1 MYDRPHLNG
10 AFRRGSSLDSLMDS
24 NKRNQVRRFSQG
36 GIASTTR
43 EERPIISSIEREA
56 KTQERLRRLSM
67 SIKSGGKSIK
77 CNNELPQ
84 NKIQIEQILLYINT
98 GAKYNSDI
106 YEKKEDYE
114 RMVYEIF
121 SVGGYCCDLMV
132 SSFKNIVNNPKVN
145 GVNMTRMDR
154 LLNFLSFV
162 QDLFKNYCSPEI
174 VSMAPKQRIQS
185 WKVLNPSQ
193 DYRSKSLSNMYNT
206 DSNNLN
212 ESERFLKIE
221 RKLLKSVSKKAV
233 QNNNLKKDLL
243 EKYKIE
249 KDNKNLISSKNSQSP
264 YDLIRRRYLGELKKT
279 LVSDSQILNREFS
292 RPKSSEGGVKK
303 IFESLRYSR
312 KKIGEDENR
321 ARSLSNIP
329 ISRDFTSEI
338 KIIRSRSENSL
349 KLEETKLNIKKLEDQ
364 RIQGLQRLI
373 DKLKEVKLGSSSRE
387 SKAIES
393 PENNSISLH
402 DSKKL
407 TRKISEVSST
417 SISSSLIYKKLI
429 QAQIEH
435 SNTLNKNIGPEEC
448 LSEEASDENNS
459 KESTHK
465 IKRRW
470 ELDTPF
476 IHYRNIGFNKDLK
489 QDHIK
494 EIYDKPVAGYESN
507 EVERPFIPGI
517 PPVRYEY
524 SEIKEPNS
532 AANQHTTT
540 KSILELN
547 SQIDQEPIE
556 KQIKLEDSVDEI
568 VQFDHLV
575 TPEAVASDSK
585 EVIEPEIVSESDL
598 NNLDLQIKIMD
609 PTLVHE
615 LENDYIDEAQKT
627 PSNKDVRNSPSE
639 DGTERLS
646 VVIIDPQKTLD
657 NKIALNVVSIEDEQ
671 TSERKHGLENSPLEP
686 IKILKDSEVAVEEIS
701 KITDKLEDITMVNE
715 SLIKRIED
723 LPIENIDLS
732 NENGLSIL
740 NSCASNSE
748 GNSPENKKD
757 INMDRLQNIEYFT
770 SGDEELRSK
779 IEEYNYWFENA
790 SSGNYYELNLDG
802 LNLEEFYYKNIES
815 IPRCYD
821 ELIDMSESSIINLCN
836 IIFNRLPELILEQ
849 MERSTE
855 NNMGE
860 SKASI
865 GIEALAYYELSE
877 EDLLFFIHEKVMK
890 DPSYLGFKSS
900 IRGEIYPPD
909 DNFILLIIDLIRE
922 LVQEWKDDTSNS
934 WKTPIAD
941 ELIARK
947 VTDIICN
954 SYEPY
959 LSEVGSEEWV
969 LKKVFHAPHYPN
981 ILESEKE
988 FLNIEH
994 LFKYHSCE
1002 DSITNEYINMDRQKW
1017 LQTSG
1022 LYIPLLNEVIEQIL
1036 HESIDRAILEL
1047 KPHN

>member
-10 AFRRGSSLDSLMDS
+10 AYRRGSSLDSLMDS

-36 GIASTTR
+36 GLASTTQ
-43 EERPIISSIEREA
+43 ERPLISSIEREA

-67 SIKSGGKSIK
+67 SIKSGGRSIT
-77 CNNELPQ
+77 CNNESTQ
-84 NKIQIEQILLYINT
+84 IKIQIEQIILYINT

-121 SVGGYCCDLMV
+121 SVGGFCCELMV
-132 SSFKNIVNNPKVN
+132 SSFKNIVSNPKVN

-162 QDLFKNYCSPEI
+162 QDLFKNYCDPEV
-174 VSMAPKQRIQS
+174 VSMAPKQRAQS
-185 WKVLNPSQ
+185 WKVLSSPQ
-193 DYRSKSLSNMYNT
+193 DYRSKSLSNIYNT
-206 DSNNLN
+206 DNNNLN
-212 ESERFLKIE
+212 ESERLRKIE
-221 RKLLKSVSKKAV
+221 RKLLESVSKKAV
-233 QNNNLKKDLL
+233 QNNNLKKDFL

-249 KDNKNLISSKNSQSP
+249 RDQKKLLSSKNSQSP
-264 YDLIRRRYLGELKKT
+264 YDLIRQRYLGELKKT
-279 LVSDSQILNREFS
+279 LVSDSQILNRELP
-292 RPKSSEGGVKK
+292 RPKPNEGGVKK

-312 KKIGEDENR
+312 KRIGEDENR

-329 ISRDFTSEI
+329 ISKDFTSES
-338 KIIRSRSENSL
+338 KIIRSKSENSF
-349 KLEETKLNIKKLEDQ
+349 KLEETRLDIKKLEDQ

-387 SKAIES
+387 FKATGGLK
-393 PENNSISLH
+393 NNSISLPN
-402 DSKKL
+402 SNQL
-407 TRKISEVSST
+407 TRKITEACST
-417 SISSSLIYKKLI
+417 SVSSSLISEKLI
-429 QAQIEH
+429 QAQIER
-435 SNTLNKNIGPEEC
+435 SNTLNKNIRPEKC
-448 LSEEASDENNS
+448 LSEEASHENNS

-476 IHYRNIGFNKDLK
+476 IHYRNIGFNNDLK
-489 QDHIK
+489 QDRIK
-494 EIYDKPVAGYESN
+494 EIYDKIVVAYEN
-507 EVERPFIPGI
+507 KEVERTLIPGI

-532 AANQHTTT
+532 GAIQHTTT
-540 KSILELN
+540 KSILELS

-556 KQIKLEDSVDEI
+556 KQIKSEDSDEI
-568 VQFDHLV
+568 VQLDHLV
-575 TPEAVASDSK
+575 TTEAVASDSK
-585 EVIEPEIVSESDL
+585 EVMEPEIVPESDSK
-598 NNLDLQIKIMD
+598 NEYLQIKIID
-609 PTLVHE
+609 TKLLHE
-615 LENDYIDEAQKT
+615 SEKDYIDEAQKT

-639 DGTERLS
+639 DANERLT
-646 VVIIDPQKTLD
+646 VVISEPQTLEDKT
-657 NKIALNVVSIEDEQ
+657 ALNQVSIEDEQ
-671 TSERKHGLENSPLEP
+671 TPERKNGLEDSPLKP
-686 IKILKDSEVAVEEIS
+686 IEILKDGEVTAEEIS
-701 KITDKLEDITMVNE
+701 KITDKLEDITMANE

-723 LPIENIDLS
+723 LPIENIDLT
-732 NENGLSIL
+732 NENELSIL
-740 NSCASNSE
+740 NSYTSNSE
-748 GNSPENKKD
+748 KNSSENKD
-757 INMDRLQNIEYFT
+757 VNMDRLQNIEYFT

-779 IEEYNYWFENA
+779 IEEYNHWFENA

-821 ELIDMSESSIINLCN
+821 ELIDMSERSILNLCK
-836 IIFNRLPELILEQ
+836 IICNRLPELILEQ
-849 MERSTE
+849 MERSIE
-855 NNMGE
+855 DNVEGN
-860 SKASI
+860 KASV
-865 GIEALAYYELSE
+865 GIEALVYYDLSE

-909 DNFILLIIDLIRE
+909 DNFILLIIDLMRE
-922 LVQEWKDDTSNS
+922 LVQEWRDDSSNS
-934 WKTPIAD
+934 CKTLITS
-941 ELIARK
+941 ELISRK
-947 VTDIICN
+947 VTDILIN